1 MPSRYVIGGL
11 SAMRAVVDGPERHAD
26 VDNSPHTAA
35 GGGVVISARAIGSVA
50 YRAALD
56 CYGIVELVPQ
66 DLRSRVG
73 RRLGHAPPP
82 DARDG
87 ITVQTHGEKVTIT
100 LHVVMEY
107 GLPIAEVAHNAIR
120 AVHFAVTQAIGAR
133 PLAVNVHV
141 HSLRFNGGME
151 TGAGA
156 V

>member
-1 MPSRYVIGGL
+1 MC
-11 SAMRAVVDGPERHAD
+11 AMVSGKPKLHNDDTNTNANADAGDTRGQVV
-26 VDNSPHTAA
+26 VST
-35 GGGVVISARAIGSVA
+35 RAIGSVA
-50 YRAALD
+50 YRAALG

-73 RRLGHAPPP
+73 RRFGHVPPP

-87 ITVQTHGEKVTIT
+87 ITVQMQGEGVTIT
-100 LHVVMEY
+100 LHVMMEY

-120 AVHFAVTQAIGAR
+120 AVHFAVTQATGKR

-141 HSLRFNGGME
+141 HGLRFSGGPE

-156 V
+156 A